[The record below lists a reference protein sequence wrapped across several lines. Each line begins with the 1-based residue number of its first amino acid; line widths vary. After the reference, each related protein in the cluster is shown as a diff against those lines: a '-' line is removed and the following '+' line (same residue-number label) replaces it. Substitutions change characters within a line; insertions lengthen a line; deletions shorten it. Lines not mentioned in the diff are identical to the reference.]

1 MEEYIKI
8 GPVYNNAVE
17 GNVISMKRQR
27 ISDKI
32 NVVIVLCQ
40 IKPCTFKG
48 MRLTYCASD
57 AMHCQVNCPEM
68 SALLWQ
74 EGMLKFSGQLTWLHT
89 VI

>member
-8 GPVYNNAVE
+8 GPVYNKAVE
-17 GNVISMKRQR
+17 GNVISLERT
-27 ISDKI
+27 SDRI
-32 NVVIVLCQ
+32 NVVIVLSQ

-68 SALLWQ
+68 SALL
-74 EGMLKFSGQLTWLHT
+74 
-89 VI
+89 